1 MMIQGARLA
10 IDYGERRIGVAKS
23 DNSGLIASPVVT
35 LDNSESTVNV
45 YSAIKDIVTES
56 HAMLV
61 YIGLPLHLSGKES
74 ASSEKARVFAGLL
87 KEHLPQEVQIR
98 LLDERL
104 TTSSAVG
111 ELKNAGLKSSR
122 ENIDQLAAV
131 KILEFALEVERL
143 SGEAAGHEV

>member
-1 MMIQGARLA
+1 MIQGARLA
-10 IDYGERRIGVAKS
+10 IDYGERRIGIAKS
-23 DNSGLIASPVVT
+23 DNSRLIASPVVT
-35 LDNSESTVNV
+35 LDNSESTDNV
-45 YSAIKDIVTES
+45 YSAIKDIVKES
-56 HAMLV
+56 NAMLV

-87 KEHLPQEVQIR
+87 KQHLAQEIQIR

-111 ELKNAGLKSSR
+111 ELKIAGLKSSR
-122 ENIDQLAAV
+122 QSIDQLAAV

-143 SGEAAGHEV
+143 SGEAAGNEV

>member
-1 MMIQGARLA
+1 MIQGARLA
-10 IDYGERRIGVAKS
+10 IDYGEKRIGIAKS
-23 DNSGLIASPVVT
+23 DSSRLIASPVVT
-35 LDNSESTVNV
+35 LDNSQSTGHV
-45 YSAIKDIVTES
+45 YSVIKDIVTES
-56 HAMLV
+56 DAMLV

-74 ASSEKARVFAGLL
+74 ASSEKARAFAGLL
-87 KEHLPQEVQIR
+87 KQHLPQEVQIR

-122 ENIDQLAAV
+122 ESIDQLAAV

>member
-1 MMIQGARLA
+1 MIQGARLA
-10 IDYGERRIGVAKS
+10 IDYGERRIGIAKS
-23 DNSGLIASPVVT
+23 DNSRLIASPVVT
-35 LDNSESTVNV
+35 LDNSESTGNV

-56 HAMLV
+56 NAMLV

-87 KEHLPQEVQIR
+87 KQHLPQEIQIR

-122 ENIDQLAAV
+122 ESIDQLAAV

-143 SGEAAGHEV
+143 SGKAAGNEV

>member
-1 MMIQGARLA
+1 MIQGARLA
-10 IDYGERRIGVAKS
+10 IDYGERRIGIAKS
-23 DNSGLIASPVVT
+23 DNSRLIASPVVT
-35 LDNSESTVNV
+35 LDNSESTGNV

-56 HAMLV
+56 NAMLV

-87 KEHLPQEVQIR
+87 KQHLPQEVQIR

-122 ENIDQLAAV
+122 ESIDQLAAV

-143 SGEAAGHEV
+143 SGKAAGNEV

>member
-1 MMIQGARLA
+1 MIQGARLA
-10 IDYGERRIGVAKS
+10 IDYGEKRIGIARS
-23 DNSGLIASPVVT
+23 DTSRLIASPVVT
-35 LDNSESTVNV
+35 LDNSESTENI

-56 HAMLV
+56 DAMLV

-74 ASSEKARVFAGLL
+74 KSSEKTRAFAGLL
-87 KEHLPQEVQIR
+87 KQYLPQEVQIR

-122 ENIDQLAAV
+122 ESIDQLAAV

>member
-1 MMIQGARLA
+1 MIQGARLA
-10 IDYGERRIGVAKS
+10 IDYGEKRIGIAKS
-23 DNSGLIASPVVT
+23 DNSRLIASPVVT
-35 LDNSESTVNV
+35 LDNSESTGHV

-56 HAMLV
+56 NAMLV

-74 ASSEKARVFAGLL
+74 TSSEKARAFAGLL
-87 KEHLPQEVQIR
+87 KQHLPQEVQIR

-122 ENIDQLAAV
+122 ESIDQLAAV
-131 KILEFALEVERL
+131 KILEFALEVERF

>member
-1 MMIQGARLA
+1 MIQGSRLA
-10 IDYGERRIGVAKS
+10 IDYGEKRIGIAKS
-23 DNSGLIASPVVT
+23 DTSRLIASPVVT
-35 LDNSESTVNV
+35 LDNSESTGNV

-56 HAMLV
+56 NAMLV

-87 KEHLPQEVQIR
+87 KQHLPQEVQIR

-122 ENIDQLAAV
+122 ESIDQLAAV

-143 SGEAAGHEV
+143 SGKAAGNEV

>member
-1 MMIQGARLA
+1 MIQGARLA
-10 IDYGERRIGVAKS
+10 IDYGEKRIGIAKS
-23 DNSGLIASPVVT
+23 DNSRLIASPVVT
-35 LDNSESTVNV
+35 LDNSESTGHV
-45 YSAIKDIVTES
+45 YSVIKDIVTES
-56 HAMLV
+56 DAMLV

-74 ASSEKARVFAGLL
+74 TSSEKARAFAGLL
-87 KEHLPQEVQIR
+87 KQHLPQEVQIR

-122 ENIDQLAAV
+122 ESIDQLAAV

>member
-1 MMIQGARLA
+1 MIQGARLA
-10 IDYGERRIGVAKS
+10 IDYGERRIGIAKS
-23 DNSGLIASPVVT
+23 DNSRLIAFPVVT
-35 LDNSESTVNV
+35 LDNSESTGSV
-45 YSAIKDIVTES
+45 YSAIKDIVSES
-56 HAMLV
+56 NAMLV

-87 KEHLPQEVQIR
+87 KQHLPQEIQIR

-122 ENIDQLAAV
+122 ESIDQLAAV

-143 SGEAAGHEV
+143 SGKAAGNEV

>member
-1 MMIQGARLA
+1 MIQGARLA
-10 IDYGERRIGVAKS
+10 IDYGERRIGIAKS
-23 DNSGLIASPVVT
+23 DNSRLIASPLVT
-35 LDNSESTVNV
+35 LDNSESTGNV

-74 ASSEKARVFAGLL
+74 ASSEKARVFASLL
-87 KEHLPQEVQIR
+87 KQHLPQEVQIR

-122 ENIDQLAAV
+122 ESIDQLAAV

-143 SGEAAGHEV
+143 SGKAAGNEV

>member
-1 MMIQGARLA
+1 MIQGARLA
-10 IDYGERRIGVAKS
+10 IDYGERRIGIAKS
-23 DNSGLIASPVVT
+23 DNSRLIASPVVT
-35 LDNSESTVNV
+35 LDNGESTGV

-56 HAMLV
+56 NAMLI

-87 KEHLPQEVQIR
+87 KQQLPPEIQIR

-111 ELKNAGLKSSR
+111 ELRNAGLKGSR
-122 ENIDQLAAV
+122 ESIDQLAAV

-143 SGEAAGHEV
+143 SGKAAGHEV

>member
-1 MMIQGARLA
+1 MIQGARLA
-10 IDYGERRIGVAKS
+10 IDYGERRIGIAKS
-23 DNSGLIASPVVT
+23 DNSRLIASPVVT
-35 LDNSESTVNV
+35 LDNSESTGNV

-87 KEHLPQEVQIR
+87 KQHLPQEIQIR
-98 LLDERL
+98 LIDERL

-122 ENIDQLAAV
+122 ESIDQLAAV

-143 SGEAAGHEV
+143 SGKAAGNEV

>member
-1 MMIQGARLA
+1 MIQGARLA
-10 IDYGERRIGVAKS
+10 IDYGERRIGIAKS
-23 DNSGLIASPVVT
+23 DTSRLIASPVVT
-35 LDNSESTVNV
+35 LDNSESTENV
-45 YSAIKDIVTES
+45 YSVIKDIVTES
-56 HAMLV
+56 DAMLV

-74 ASSEKARVFAGLL
+74 ASSEKARAFAGLL
-87 KEHLPQEVQIR
+87 KQYLPQEVQIR

-122 ENIDQLAAV
+122 ESIDQLAAV

>member
-1 MMIQGARLA
+1 MIQGARLA
-10 IDYGERRIGVAKS
+10 IDYGERRIGIAKS
-23 DNSGLIASPVVT
+23 DNSRLIASPVVT
-35 LDNSESTVNV
+35 LDNSESTENV
-45 YSAIKDIVTES
+45 YSVIKDIVTES
-56 HAMLV
+56 DAMLV

-74 ASSEKARVFAGLL
+74 ASSEKARAFAGLL
-87 KEHLPQEVQIR
+87 KQYLPQEVQIR

-122 ENIDQLAAV
+122 ESIDQLAAV

>member
-1 MMIQGARLA
+1 MIKGARLA
-10 IDYGERRIGVAKS
+10 IDYGERRIGIAKS
-23 DNSGLIASPVVT
+23 DNSRLIAFPVVT
-35 LDNSESTVNV
+35 LNNSESTDNIF
-45 YSAIKDIVTES
+45 SAIKDIVTES
-56 HAMLV
+56 NAMLV

-74 ASSEKARVFAGLL
+74 ASSEKARVFAGVL
-87 KEHLPQEVQIR
+87 KQHLPQEIQIR

-122 ENIDQLAAV
+122 QSIDQLAAV

-143 SGEAAGHEV
+143 SGEAAGNEV

>member
-1 MMIQGARLA
+1 MIQGARLA
-10 IDYGERRIGVAKS
+10 IDYGERRIGIAKS
-23 DNSGLIASPVVT
+23 DNSRLIASPVVT
-35 LDNSESTVNV
+35 LDNSESTGNV

-56 HAMLV
+56 NAMLV

-74 ASSEKARVFAGLL
+74 ASSEKARVFAGIL
-87 KEHLPQEVQIR
+87 KQHLPQEVQIR

-122 ENIDQLAAV
+122 QSIDQLAAV

-143 SGEAAGHEV
+143 SGEAAGNEV

>member
-1 MMIQGARLA
+1 
-10 IDYGERRIGVAKS
+10 
-23 DNSGLIASPVVT
+23 VVT
-35 LDNSESTVNV
+35 LDNSESTSNV

-56 HAMLV
+56 NAMLV

-74 ASSEKARVFAGLL
+74 VSSEKARVFAGLL
-87 KEHLPQEVQIR
+87 KQHLPQEIQIR

-122 ENIDQLAAV
+122 QSIDQLAAV

-143 SGEAAGHEV
+143 SGEAAGNEV

>member
-1 MMIQGARLA
+1 MIQGARLA
-10 IDYGERRIGVAKS
+10 IDYGERRIGIAKS
-23 DNSGLIASPVVT
+23 DNSRLIASPVVT
-35 LDNSESTVNV
+35 LDNGESTDV

-56 HAMLV
+56 NAMLI

-87 KEHLPQEVQIR
+87 KQQLPPEIQIR

-111 ELKNAGLKSSR
+111 ELKNAGLKGSR
-122 ENIDQLAAV
+122 ESIDQLAAV

-143 SGEAAGHEV
+143 SGKAAGHEV

>member
-1 MMIQGARLA
+1 MIKGARLA
-10 IDYGERRIGVAKS
+10 IDYGERRIGIAKS
-23 DNSGLIASPVVT
+23 DNSRLIAFPVVT
-35 LDNSESTVNV
+35 LNNSESTDNIF
-45 YSAIKDIVTES
+45 SAIKDIVTES
-56 HAMLV
+56 NAMLV

-74 ASSEKARVFAGLL
+74 ASSEKARVFAGVL
-87 KEHLPQEVQIR
+87 KQHLPQEIQIR

-122 ENIDQLAAV
+122 QSIDQLAAV

>member
-1 MMIQGARLA
+1 MIQGARLA
-10 IDYGERRIGVAKS
+10 IDYGERRIGIAKS
-23 DNSGLIASPVVT
+23 DNSRLIASPVVT
-35 LDNSESTVNV
+35 LDNSESTENV
-45 YSAIKDIVTES
+45 YSVIKDIVTES
-56 HAMLV
+56 DAMLV

-74 ASSEKARVFAGLL
+74 ASSEKARAFAGLL
-87 KEHLPQEVQIR
+87 KQHLPQEVQIR

-122 ENIDQLAAV
+122 ESIDQLAAV

-143 SGEAAGHEV
+143 SGKAAGNEV

>member
-1 MMIQGARLA
+1 MIQGARLA
-10 IDYGERRIGVAKS
+10 IDYGEKRIGIAKS
-23 DNSGLIASPVVT
+23 DNSRLIASPVVT
-35 LDNSESTVNV
+35 LDNSESTDNV
-45 YSAIKDIVTES
+45 YSAIKDIVKES
-56 HAMLV
+56 NAMLV

-87 KEHLPQEVQIR
+87 KQHLPQEIQIR

-104 TTSSAVG
+104 TTSSAVD

-122 ENIDQLAAV
+122 ESIDQLAAV

-143 SGEAAGHEV
+143 SGEAAGNEV

>member
-1 MMIQGARLA
+1 MIQGARLA
-10 IDYGERRIGVAKS
+10 IDYGERRIGIAKS
-23 DNSGLIASPVVT
+23 DNSRLIASPVVT
-35 LDNSESTVNV
+35 LDNSESTSNV

-56 HAMLV
+56 NAMLV

-87 KEHLPQEVQIR
+87 KQHLPQEVQIR

-111 ELKNAGLKSSR
+111 ELKNAGLKGSR
-122 ENIDQLAAV
+122 DSIDQLAAV

-143 SGEAAGHEV
+143 SGEAAGNEV

>member
-1 MMIQGARLA
+1 
-10 IDYGERRIGVAKS
+10 
-23 DNSGLIASPVVT
+23 
-35 LDNSESTVNV
+35 
-45 YSAIKDIVTES
+45 
-56 HAMLV
+56 MLV

-87 KEHLPQEVQIR
+87 KQHLPQEVQIR

-111 ELKNAGLKSSR
+111 ELKNAGLKGNR
-122 ENIDQLAAV
+122 ESIDQLAAV

-143 SGEAAGHEV
+143 SGKAAGHEV

>member
-1 MMIQGARLA
+1 MIQGARLA
-10 IDYGERRIGVAKS
+10 IDYGEKRIGIAKS
-23 DNSGLIASPVVT
+23 DNSRLIASPVVT
-35 LDNSESTVNV
+35 LDNSESTGHV

-56 HAMLV
+56 NAMLV

-74 ASSEKARVFAGLL
+74 TSSEKARAFAGLL
-87 KEHLPQEVQIR
+87 KQHLPQEVQIR

-122 ENIDQLAAV
+122 ESIDQLAAV

>member
-1 MMIQGARLA
+1 MIQGARLA
-10 IDYGERRIGVAKS
+10 IDYGERRIGIAKS
-23 DNSGLIASPVVT
+23 DNSRLIASPVVT
-35 LDNSESTVNV
+35 LDNSESTDV

-56 HAMLV
+56 NAMLI

-87 KEHLPQEVQIR
+87 KQQLPPEIQIR

-111 ELKNAGLKSSR
+111 ELKNAGLKGSR
-122 ENIDQLAAV
+122 ESIDQLAAV

-143 SGEAAGHEV
+143 SGKAAGHEV

>member
-1 MMIQGARLA
+1 MIQGARLA
-10 IDYGERRIGVAKS
+10 IDYGERRIGIAKS
-23 DNSGLIASPVVT
+23 DNSRLIASPVVT
-35 LDNSESTVNV
+35 LDNSESTDV

-56 HAMLV
+56 NAILI

-87 KEHLPQEVQIR
+87 KQHLPPEIQIR

-111 ELKNAGLKSSR
+111 ELRNAGLKGSR
-122 ENIDQLAAV
+122 ESIDQLAAV

-143 SGEAAGHEV
+143 SGKAAGHEV

>member
-1 MMIQGARLA
+1 MIQGARLA
-10 IDYGERRIGVAKS
+10 IDYGERRIGIAKS
-23 DNSGLIASPVVT
+23 DNSRLIASPVVT
-35 LDNSESTVNV
+35 LDNSESTSNV
-45 YSAIKDIVTES
+45 YSAIKDIVKES
-56 HAMLV
+56 NAMLV

-87 KEHLPQEVQIR
+87 KQHLPQEVQIR

-111 ELKNAGLKSSR
+111 ELKNAGLKGSR
-122 ENIDQLAAV
+122 DSIDQLAAV

-143 SGEAAGHEV
+143 SGEAAGNEV

>member
-1 MMIQGARLA
+1 MIQGARLA
-10 IDYGERRIGVAKS
+10 IDYGEKRIGIAKS
-23 DNSGLIASPVVT
+23 DTSRLIASPVVT
-35 LDNSESTVNV
+35 LDNSESTGSV
-45 YSAIKDIVTES
+45 YSAIKDIVSES
-56 HAMLV
+56 NAMLV

-74 ASSEKARVFAGLL
+74 ASSEKARVFASLL
-87 KEHLPQEVQIR
+87 KQHLPQEVQIR

-122 ENIDQLAAV
+122 ESIDQLAAV

>member
-1 MMIQGARLA
+1 MSQGARLA
-10 IDYGERRIGVAKS
+10 SDCGERRIGIAKS
-23 DNSGLIASPVVT
+23 DDSRLIASPVVT
-35 LDNSESTVNV
+35 LDNSESTGNV
-45 YSAIKDIVTES
+45 YSAIKDIVSES
-56 HAMLV
+56 NAMLV

-74 ASSEKARVFAGLL
+74 ASSEKARVFASLL
-87 KEHLPQEVQIR
+87 KQHLPQEVQIR

-122 ENIDQLAAV
+122 ESIDQLAAV

>member
-1 MMIQGARLA
+1 MIQGARLA
-10 IDYGERRIGVAKS
+10 IDYGERRIGIAKS
-23 DNSGLIASPVVT
+23 DNSRLIASPLVT
-35 LDNSESTVNV
+35 LDNSESTGNV

-56 HAMLV
+56 NAMLV

-74 ASSEKARVFAGLL
+74 ASSEKARVFASLL
-87 KEHLPQEVQIR
+87 KQHLPQEVQIR

-122 ENIDQLAAV
+122 ESIDQLAAV

-143 SGEAAGHEV
+143 SGKAAGNEV

>member
-1 MMIQGARLA
+1 MIQGARIA
-10 IDYGERRIGVAKS
+10 IDYGERRIGIAKS

-35 LDNSESTVNV
+35 LDNSESTGNV

-56 HAMLV
+56 NAMLV

-87 KEHLPQEVQIR
+87 KQHLPQEVQIR

-111 ELKNAGLKSSR
+111 ELKNAGLKGNR
-122 ENIDQLAAV
+122 ESIDQLAAV

-143 SGEAAGHEV
+143 SGKAAGHEV

>member
-1 MMIQGARLA
+1 MIQGARIA
-10 IDYGERRIGVAKS
+10 IDYGERRIGIAKS
-23 DNSGLIASPVVT
+23 DNSRLIASPVVT
-35 LDNSESTVNV
+35 LDNGESTDV

-56 HAMLV
+56 NAMLI

-87 KEHLPQEVQIR
+87 KQQLPPEIQIR

-111 ELKNAGLKSSR
+111 ELRNAGLKGSR
-122 ENIDQLAAV
+122 ESIDQLAAV

-143 SGEAAGHEV
+143 SGKAAGHEV

>member
-1 MMIQGARLA
+1 MIQGARLA
-10 IDYGERRIGVAKS
+10 IDYGERRIGIAKS
-23 DNSGLIASPVVT
+23 DNSRLIASPVVT
-35 LDNSESTVNV
+35 LDNSESTENV
-45 YSAIKDIVTES
+45 YSVIKDIVTES
-56 HAMLV
+56 NAMLV

-87 KEHLPQEVQIR
+87 KQHLPQEIQIR

-122 ENIDQLAAV
+122 ESIDQLAAV

-143 SGEAAGHEV
+143 SGEAAGNEV

>member
-1 MMIQGARLA
+1 MIQGARLA

-35 LDNSESTVNV
+35 LDNSESAVNV

-87 KEHLPQEVQIR
+87 KQHLPQEVQIR

-111 ELKNAGLKSSR
+111 ELKNAGLKGNR
-122 ENIDQLAAV
+122 ESIDQLAAV

-143 SGEAAGHEV
+143 SGKAAGHEV

>member
-1 MMIQGARLA
+1 MIQGARLA
-10 IDYGERRIGVAKS
+10 IDYGEKRIGIAKS
-23 DNSGLIASPVVT
+23 DTSRLIASPVVT
-35 LDNSESTVNV
+35 LDNSESTENI
-45 YSAIKDIVTES
+45 YSVIKDIVTES
-56 HAMLV
+56 DAMLV

-74 ASSEKARVFAGLL
+74 TSSEKTRVFAGLL
-87 KEHLPQEVQIR
+87 KQYLPQEVQIR

-122 ENIDQLAAV
+122 ESIDQLAAV

>member
-1 MMIQGARLA
+1 MIQGARLA
-10 IDYGERRIGVAKS
+10 IDYGERRIGIAKS
-23 DNSGLIASPVVT
+23 DNSRLIASPVVT
-35 LDNSESTVNV
+35 LDNSESTENI
-45 YSAIKDIVTES
+45 YSVIKDIVTES
-56 HAMLV
+56 DAMLV

-74 ASSEKARVFAGLL
+74 ASSEKARAFAGLL
-87 KEHLPQEVQIR
+87 KQYLPQEVQIR

-122 ENIDQLAAV
+122 ESIDQLAAV